1 MGQLL
6 SPAVSPPLSGRP
18 KRGPIRAL
26 VAAMRPRQWTKNVV
40 VLAALVLSLQLLDG
54 ERLARAVA
62 ALLIFCAVSS
72 AVYLTNDLLDIES
85 DRRHP
90 EKRHRPLAAGELA
103 PRWAIVAAL
112 ALIAVALVAAGFLV
126 ATPGEVRSSPMLLVA
141 VVGYLLLQ
149 LAYSFR
155 LKHMVIVEALSIAGG
170 FVLRVL
176 AGGAAIDT
184 AISPWLYLSMIFV
197 ALFQAFGKR
206 YDELRVLADAAA
218 GHRRSLEHYTAPLL
232 EQFITLSATATI
244 VTYSMYAI
252 TTPWR
257 PEGISANAML
267 LTVPFVIY
275 AILRYLYL
283 VQVRGMGGAPEVV
296 LLRDRLMLLAVL
308 GWGLTLLLILYLWPL
323 LTELPILPVPPLP
336 GSFVPPARLFV

>member
-1 MGQLL
+1 M
-6 SPAVSPPLSGRP
+6 SPPTSERP
-18 KRGPIRAL
+18 RRGPLRAL
-26 VAAMRPRQWTKNVV
+26 VAAMRPRQWTKNVF
-40 VLAALVLSLQLLDG
+40 VLAALVLSLQLTDI
-54 ERLARAVA
+54 ERLGRAFA
-62 ALLIFCAVSS
+62 TLLIFCAVSS
-72 AVYLTNDLLDIES
+72 AVYLANDLADIES
-85 DRRHP
+85 DRHHP
-90 EKRHRPLAAGELA
+90 EKRHRPLAAGELQPA
-103 PRWAIVAAL
+103 WAIVAAVVLVVIAL
-112 ALIAVALVAAGFLV
+112 AGAAMLVRAPG
-126 ATPGEVRSSPMLLVA
+126 ATRSSPMLLVA
-141 VVGYLLLQ
+141 VIGYLALQ
-149 LAYSFR
+149 LGYSFR

-184 AISPWLYLSMIFV
+184 PISPWLYLSMINL
-197 ALFQAFGKR
+197 ALIQAFGKR

-244 VTYSMYAI
+244 VTYAMYAI

-296 LLRDRLMLLAVL
+296 LLRDHLMLAAVL
-308 GWGLTLLLILYLWPL
+308 GWGLTLLLVLYVWPL
-323 LTELPILPVPPLP
+323 LPAVPTLSVPPLP
-336 GSFVPPARLFV
+336 EGWAPPPQHFV